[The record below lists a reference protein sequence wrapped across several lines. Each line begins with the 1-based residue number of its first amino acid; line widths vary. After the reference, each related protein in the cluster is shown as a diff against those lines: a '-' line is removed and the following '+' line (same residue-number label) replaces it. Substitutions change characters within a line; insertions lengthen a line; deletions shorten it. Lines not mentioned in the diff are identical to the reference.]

1 MFINLDKNKVVR
13 WRWRGFVACKLL
25 NTGSALHLMRW
36 HHVIWFWTNEI
47 ARTILDCCAIWNPT
61 FALVLTAMHGSG
73 EQTAG
78 LNLRPSVAGTVHR
91 SVGSSSP
98 NGAETNTVGSSILLT
113 KKTISL
119 KQLNVQRTFKFLSS
133 SLLSTFNN
141 PVSQAVFQS
150 LRSKLCGLKDF
161 CEV

>member
-1 MFINLDKNKVVR
+1 MTWIFCMQASEHWKCSPLDE
-13 WRWRGFVACKLL
+13 VATCY
-25 NTGSALHLMRW
+25 M
-36 HHVIWFWTNEI
+36 
-47 ARTILDCCAIWNPT
+47 ILDQWDCSNHFGLLRYLEPYFRSGAYSNAW
-61 FALVLTAMHGSG
+61 SG